1 MSEPRIGVDVDDF
14 RLRPR
19 EALRRAADLDFHV
32 VELATVAGDLAPWN
46 LSSSG
51 QRHLL
56 RYVDGLGLHMAAL
69 VADLPGLRLTDPRTV
84 DERVERTCRILQLA
98 TDLKVPVVTA
108 SAGMLTHP
116 DTGEP
121 SEAAIEALKRIG
133 EYADLRGITYS
144 LRPSGD
150 SGERIVRVLDE
161 LSCPSIGI
169 CLDPAATVMN
179 GVNPLTVIERSP
191 DQIRLMH
198 ARDATA
204 GLSERA
210 GHETRF
216 GEGEVDLIGVLA
228 ALEAADYA
236 GPYILRRTDSQTP
249 LADIQDARD
258 VLTRLLPPA

>member
-1 MSEPRIGVDVDDF
+1 MIEPRIGVDIDDF

-19 EALRRAADLDFHV
+19 EALRKAAELDFRA

-51 QRHLL
+51 RRHLS
-56 RYVDGLGLHMAAL
+56 RYVDGLGLQMAAL
-69 VADLPGLRLTDPRTV
+69 VADLPGLRLTDPGTV

-98 TDLKVPVVTA
+98 TDLKVPAVTA

-133 EYADLRGITYS
+133 EYADLRGTVYA
-144 LRPSGD
+144 LRASGD
-150 SGERIVRVLDE
+150 SGERIIRVLNE
-161 LSCPSIGI
+161 LGCPSIGI
-169 CLDPAATVMN
+169 CLDPAAMVMN
-179 GVNPLTVIERSP
+179 GVNPLTVIERAP
-191 DQIRLMH
+191 AQITLMH
-198 ARDATA
+198 ARDATV

-210 GHETRF
+210 GNETRF

-228 ALEAADYA
+228 ALGAADYA
-236 GPYILRRTDSQTP
+236 GPYILRRTDSHTP
-249 LADIQDARD
+249 VADIQDARD
-258 VLTRLLPPA
+258 VLTHLLPPA

>member
-19 EALRRAADLDFHV
+19 EALRKAAELDFRV
-32 VELATVAGDLAPWN
+32 VELATVAGDLAPSN

-51 QRHLL
+51 RRHLS
-56 RYVDGLGLHMAAL
+56 RYIVGLGLRMAAL
-69 VADLPGLRLTDPRTV
+69 VADLPGLRLTDPGTV
-84 DERVERTCRILQLA
+84 DERVERTCHILQLA
-98 TDLKVPVVTA
+98 TDLKVPTVTA

-121 SEAAIEALKRIG
+121 SEAVIDALKRIG
-133 EYADLRGITYS
+133 EYADLRGTVYA
-144 LRPSGD
+144 LRASGD
-150 SGERIVRVLDE
+150 SGERIVRVLNE
-161 LSCPSIGI
+161 LGCPSIGI
-169 CLDPAATVMN
+169 CLDPAAMVMN
-179 GVNPLTVIERSP
+179 GVNPLTVIERIP
-191 DQIRLMH
+191 AQITLMH
-198 ARDATA
+198 ARDATV

-228 ALEAADYA
+228 ALGAADYA
-236 GPYILRRTDSQTP
+236 GPFILRRTDSKTP
-249 LADIQDARD
+249 VADIQDARD